1 MAIATATPRRIPP
14 AWWHGVFNFSR
25 TLFAPA
31 GEGTGEEM
39 ADSRRPGPKPKRLY
53 ARLVRWG
60 DPDRDDLP
68 SGRAQRQLAAGL
80 DSAGRLVGSGRL
92 TDPPGDLLLLR
103 ARDREEAVRV
113 LRTDPFR
120 NLENSIYEI
129 LVWNP
134 DSLGT
139 GVNLEPPPAR
149 GSGRLMQLQR
159 VAVVVRDRASS
170 LAWYR
175 GVLGLEV
182 RAEDEETGFVELSL
196 GKGVVAL
203 SLIVPRPEWG
213 EPFYTEAL
221 GRMGTRTGIVFE
233 TDSVNALALRL
244 EHAGVRLPE
253 PPRSEPWGGRTIR
266 FADPDGNE
274 FLAFELGRR
283 KAARGRRTR

>member
-1 MAIATATPRRIPP
+1 M
-14 AWWHGVFNFSR
+14 
-25 TLFAPA
+25 
-31 GEGTGEEM
+31 TGE
-39 ADSRRPGPKPKRLY
+39 AGRPGPKPKRLY

-68 SGRAQRQLAAGL
+68 TGRVRRQFAAGL
-80 DSAGRLVGSGRL
+80 DSAGRLVGLGRL
-92 TDPPGDLLLLR
+92 TDPPGDLLIVR
-103 ARDREEAVRV
+103 ARDRNEAARV
-113 LRTDPFR
+113 LRTDPYR
-120 NLENSIYEI
+120 PLPNTVYDL
-129 LVWNP
+129 LVWDP
-134 DSLGT
+134 ESLGT

-149 GSGRLMQLQR
+149 GSGRLTQLQR

-170 LAWYR
+170 MAWYR

-182 RAEDEETGFVELSL
+182 RAEDPETGFLELSL

-203 SLIVPRPEWG
+203 SLVVPRPEWG
-213 EPFYTEAL
+213 EPYYSEAM

-253 PPRSEPWGGRTIR
+253 PPQAEPWGGRTIR

-274 FLAFELGRR
+274 FLAFEVARR
-283 KAARGRRTR
+283 PAPRRPSVART